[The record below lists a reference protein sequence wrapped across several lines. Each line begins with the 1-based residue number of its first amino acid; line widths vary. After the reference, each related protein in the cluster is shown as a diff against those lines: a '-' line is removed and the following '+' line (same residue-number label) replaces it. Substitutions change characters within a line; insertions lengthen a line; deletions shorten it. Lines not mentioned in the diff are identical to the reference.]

1 MNKTLYL
8 YTTAGCHLCD
18 MALAIVH
25 PLVQRQGFELELVE
39 ISEQESLVEKYG
51 IRIPVIRLDGQ
62 ENDLGWPFEA
72 EQAQA
77 YLLSGQ

>member
-18 MALAIVH
+18 MAMAIVH
-25 PLVQRQGFELELVE
+25 PLVQQQGIKLELVE

-51 IRIPVIRLDGQ
+51 VRIPVIRLDGQ
-62 ENDLGWPFEA
+62 ESDLGWPFEA

-77 YLLSGQ
+77 YLLSDQ